1 MKVIL
6 KQDVSK
12 LGMAGE
18 LVEISDGYARNYLFP
33 RGLAEEA
40 TPERMKEWR
49 DREASKKKRELRLE
63 NEAREQQKRL
73 SGKAVRVKASIG
85 EKGRLFGSV
94 TAAAVAEGISSQLSV
109 TVDKKQLRMPES
121 VKQEGSYPFSLRLYP
136 GIEVEMTLIV
146 EGE

>member
-1 MKVIL
+1 MDIIL
-6 KQDVSK
+6 LERVAK
-12 LGMAGE
+12 LGQMGE
-18 LVEISDGYARNYLFP
+18 VVSVKDGYARNYLFP